1 MKKTVPYVYEFFVVL
16 LGVYLAFV
24 LTNWH
29 EQQKIN
35 KEIKQIY
42 NEINEEIFNNYQEVY
57 SLNKKTR
64 NSFTKLLKYENKETR
79 REMKNLFSI
88 TSEIGGI
95 YFTKFKYSAFNKL
108 NKMNISNQIPRD
120 YIIKIE
126 KFYASIKNIEEIYT
140 KSNDVFFSSMTIDN
154 KQIDVAFAQLMLMLW
169 QQQSW
174 CFCSEEIFNSFSKE
188 YPDIY
193 LEKIQHDSIINKHFR
208 NLKEKYN
215 HNFNTYIHN
224 KRIPSSRLITC
235 P

>member
-42 NEINEEIFNNYQEVY
+42 DEINEEIFNNYQEVY
-57 SLNKKTR
+57 SLNRKTR
-64 NSFTKLLKYENKETR
+64 NSFAKFLKYENKETR
-79 REMKNLFSI
+79 REMKNLFNI
-88 TSEIGGI
+88 VGEEGGI
-95 YFTKFKYSAFNKL
+95 DFVQFRFFAFEKL

-120 YIIKIE
+120 YIFKLK
-126 KFYASIKNIEEIYT
+126 KFYAAIKNIDEVQKQIN
-140 KSNDVFFSSMTIDN
+140 SLIFSPMCVDN
-154 KQIDVAFAQLMLMLW
+154 KQIDVAFAYLMAILW

-174 CFCSEEIFNSFSKE
+174 CFSLEEIFNSFPKE

-193 LEKIQHDSIINKHFR
+193 LEKIQRDSIINKHYR

-215 HNFNTYIHN
+215 NNFNAYRQNNI
-224 KRIPSSRLITC
+224 ISSLHL
-235 P
+235 